1 MDTIIPGSKPRRRF
15 PSKSALILG
24 LLLGVALVG
33 LIAVIVAQ
41 NHATRKN
48 NKYGIVLD
56 AGSSHT
62 SMYVYQWPAE
72 KANDTGIV
80 KQVEVCEVKGP
91 GISSYAHD
99 AEKAGMS
106 LKQCMDRAKAVV
118 PAGKSQETPVYL
130 GATAGMRLLRMQN
143 KDAAEK
149 VLSEVEAALR
159 LYPFSFQGARILS
172 GGEEGAYG
180 WITVN
185 YLLGNFKESILPR
198 LLPHIFSSRGTT
210 GALDLGGA
218 STQITFV
225 PDQEKIESQG
235 DIVNFY
241 LYGKNYT
248 VYTHSFL
255 CYGKDQA
262 LRLKLVKDIQGK
274 LSERY
279 PDPCFHPGYKRTV
292 KVSDLLTNPC
302 TAGTFPSPSFL
313 NIEVEGTGNYENCQG
328 SIQRIFNLTHCP
340 YSKCSFNGIFLPP
353 VQGEFAAFSAF
364 YYVMDFLNVTTA
376 PMDEAVQKI
385 KAFCSKPW
393 DEVKAEFPG
402 VKEKYLS
409 EYCFAG
415 VYIMLL
421 LGKSYHFT
429 EENWSYIHFLGKIGN
444 SDAGWTLGYMLN
456 LTNMI
461 PAEKPYTL
469 PLSHITYISLL
480 VICSLMVAALL
491 LLGFLFFHQ
500 PKCMRKAII

>member
-1 MDTIIPGSKPRRRF
+1 MDTNIQGSKPRRHF
-15 PSKSALILG
+15 PRKYAIILG
-24 LLLGVALVG
+24 LLLGVSLLG
-33 LIAVIVAQ
+33 LIAVVVAQ
-41 NHATRKN
+41 KHATRKN

-62 SMYVYQWPAE
+62 SMYTYQWPAE
-72 KANDTGIV
+72 KANDTGVVMQIDM
-80 KQVEVCEVKGP
+80 CEVKGP
-91 GISSYAHD
+91 GISSYTHNP
-99 AEKAGMS
+99 EKAGMS
-106 LKQCMDRAKAVV
+106 LQQCMDKAKVVV
-118 PAGKSQETPVYL
+118 PAGKYQETPVYL
-130 GATAGMRLLRMQN
+130 GATAGMRLLRKQDKN
-143 KDAAEK
+143 VSEK
-149 VLSEVEAALR
+149 VLSEVAATLR
-159 LYPFSFQGARILS
+159 SYPFNFQGARILS

-185 YLLGNFKESILPR
+185 YLLGNFKESVWPRFLPR
-198 LLPHIFSSRGTT
+198 PFSSLGTT

-241 LYGKNYT
+241 LYGKNYS

-262 LRLKLVKDIQGK
+262 LRLKLVNDVQGK
-274 LSERY
+274 AAERY
-279 PDPCFHPGYKRTV
+279 QDPCFHPGYKRTV

-302 TAGTFPSPSFL
+302 TAGSLPSLPFSQ
-313 NIEVEGTGNYENCQG
+313 IEIEGTGHYENCQA
-328 SIQRIFNLTHCP
+328 STQRIFNLTHCP

-364 YYVMDFLNVTTA
+364 YYVMNFLNVTKT
-376 PMDEAVQKI
+376 PMDEAMQKI
-385 KAFCSKPW
+385 KAFCSTPW

-421 LGKSYHFT
+421 LDKSYHFT
-429 EENWSYIHFLGKIGN
+429 EENWSYIHFLEKIGD

-461 PAEKPYTL
+461 PAETPYTH
-469 PLSHITYISLL
+469 PLSRITYMSLL
-480 VICSLMVAALL
+480 VICSLMMVALL
-491 LLGFLFFHQ
+491 LLGFLFFRQ

>member
-1 MDTIIPGSKPRRRF
+1 MDTVIPGSKPRRHF
-15 PSKSALILG
+15 PRKPAVILG
-24 LLLGVALVG
+24 LLLGVSLLG
-33 LIAVIVAQ
+33 LIAVVATQ
-41 NHATRKN
+41 KHATRKN

-62 SMYVYQWPAE
+62 SMFVYQWPAE
-72 KANDTGIV
+72 KQNDTGIV
-80 KQVEVCEVKGP
+80 KQIDVCEIKGS

-99 AEKAGMS
+99 AGKAGMS
-106 LKQCMDRAKAVV
+106 LKECMDKAKAVI
-118 PAGKSQETPVYL
+118 PAGKHQETPVYL
-130 GATAGMRLLRMQN
+130 GATAGMRLLRKQN
-143 KDAAEK
+143 KDAAET
-149 VLSEVEAALR
+149 VLSEVAATLR
-159 LYPFSFQGARILS
+159 SYPFNFQGARILS

-185 YLLGNFKESILPR
+185 YLLGNFKESVWPRFLPR
-198 LLPHIFSSRGTT
+198 IFFSQGTT

-225 PDQEKIESQG
+225 PDQEKLESQG
-235 DIVNFY
+235 DVVDFY

-248 VYTHSFL
+248 LYTHSFL

-262 LRLKLVKDIQGK
+262 LRQKLVKDIQGK
-274 LSERY
+274 ATERHQ
-279 PDPCFHPGYKRTV
+279 DPCFNPGYKRTV

-302 TAGTFPSPSFL
+302 IAGSLPSLSFSQ
-313 NIEVEGTGNYENCQG
+313 IEIEGTGLYEDCQS
-328 SIQRIFNLTHCP
+328 SIQKIFNLTYCP

-353 VQGEFAAFSAF
+353 VKGEFAAFSAF
-364 YYVMDFLNVTTA
+364 YYVMSFLNLTKA
-376 PMDEAVQKI
+376 PMAEAVQKI

-393 DEVKAEFPG
+393 DEVIAESPG

-409 EYCFAG
+409 EYCFAA

-421 LGKSYHFT
+421 LGQNYHFT

-461 PAEKPYTL
+461 PAEKPYSH
-469 PLSHITYISLL
+469 PLSHFTYVSLL
-480 VICSLMVAALL
+480 VICSLTVMALL
-491 LLGFLFFHQ
+491 ILGFLFLRQ